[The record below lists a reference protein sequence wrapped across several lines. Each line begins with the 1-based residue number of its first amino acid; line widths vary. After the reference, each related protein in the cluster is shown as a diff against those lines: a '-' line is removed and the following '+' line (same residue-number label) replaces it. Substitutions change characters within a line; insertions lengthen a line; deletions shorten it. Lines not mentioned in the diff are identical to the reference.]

1 MASRQRPVLHHRQRC
16 GIHQVPQPIPL
27 RGIVSVAMPEQATRS
42 VVYTGVLT
50 RKKMHTTYPACRIRG
65 GFTLIETLVVVGIFA
80 VLASVLFPAL
90 TRAKRKGRDAQCI
103 SNLRQQFL
111 GLQGFVS
118 SHGVYPLSPTILPK
132 GRYPDHDSGWMYSVQ
147 NEIATPS
154 NADSEW
160 RWSGIWSC
168 PSRRQLSRAELG
180 GSYGYNSEGLGLSVD
195 EGGLGLGGHYVRRW
209 SGWDNSPVAES
220 EVESPVACLLWG
232 TEYLDRRALTWTG
245 WACYGVIIGRITAR
259 TRWSSSGSTSDMVAG
274 SMSPFATAMS
284 GLRDSILF
292 FRMKPTAH
300 CNGGIGTTGRIR
312 SDFRNSLP
320 CRNRAWRIGSRFA
333 ESRIVRCAS

>member
-1 MASRQRPVLHHRQRC
+1 
-16 GIHQVPQPIPL
+16 
-27 RGIVSVAMPEQATRS
+27 MPEQATRS

-195 EGGLGLGGHYVRRW
+195 EGGLGLGGALCA
-209 SGWDNSPVAES
+209 S
-220 EVESPVACLLWG
+220 VEWMGQL
-232 TEYLDRRALTWTG
+232 
-245 WACYGVIIGRITAR
+245 AR
-259 TRWSSSGSTSDMVAG
+259 G
-274 SMSPFATAMS
+274 
-284 GLRDSILF
+284 
-292 FRMKPTAH
+292 
-300 CNGGIGTTGRIR
+300 
-312 SDFRNSLP
+312 
-320 CRNRAWRIGSRFA
+320 RIGSRVSQWHACFGGRSIWIEGRLHGRDGRA
-333 ESRIVRCAS
+333 MA